1 MSDYLVKALA
11 YEGFVRAYAVNA
23 TETIA
28 EAQRRHDTWN
38 TSSAALGRTM
48 IGALML
54 GATLKGEDKMT
65 VKIEGNGPAGAIVVD
80 SNGKGEV
87 KGYIKNP
94 HISLPLNEVGKIDVR
109 GAVGTEGMFTVIKD
123 LGLKEPFSGQ
133 TPIVSGEIGEDFTYY
148 LAVSE
153 QIPSAVG
160 VSVLVD
166 TDDSIKTAGGFMIQN
181 MPGASDE
188 IIDQIEARLKETARI
203 STLLDE
209 GQTPEEI
216 LQKLLATDDVEF
228 LETMSVQFKC
238 DCSKEKFASAIITL
252 GAEQIQELIDQDHG
266 AEAVCA
272 FCNNKYEYSEAD
284 LYELKHEILG
294 E

>member
-1 MSDYLVKALA
+1 MNDYLVKALA
-11 YEGFVRAYAVNA
+11 YEGFVRAYAINA
-23 TETIA
+23 TETVA

-94 HISLPLNEVGKIDVR
+94 HISLPLNEIGKIDVR

-166 TDDSIKTAGGFMIQN
+166 TDDSIKTAGGFMIQI

-188 IIDQIEARLKETARI
+188 IIDQIEERLKGTARI

-209 GQTPEEI
+209 GKTPEEI
-216 LQKLLATDDVEF
+216 LQNLLGIDNVEF
-228 LETMSVQFKC
+228 LETMPVGFKC

-284 LYELKHEILG
+284 LYDLKQEILG